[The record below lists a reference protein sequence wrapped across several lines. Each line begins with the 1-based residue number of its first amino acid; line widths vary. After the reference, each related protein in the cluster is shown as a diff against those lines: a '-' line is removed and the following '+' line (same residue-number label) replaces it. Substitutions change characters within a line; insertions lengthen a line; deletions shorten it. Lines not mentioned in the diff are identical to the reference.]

1 MLGLK
6 GDRKLKTFKNG
17 LNRITRKGNHYPGHF
32 WDNALIATYSTYAE
46 RKVAAF
52 LQDRLGPN
60 RAGPWGLLQP
70 IADAGKMFFK
80 EDFIPAQSSKWL
92 FILGPCLAML
102 TALMSSAVIPFGDSI
117 RFGNYS
123 VPVQG
128 IEINIG
134 VLYIFGVVSLGVYG
148 VMVGGWA
155 SNNKFSLLGAIR
167 AASQNISYEIA
178 LGLSM
183 IAILM
188 MTGSLSVRA
197 IVDQQAGFFEWNIF
211 TQPVGFIIFLTCSF
225 AECNRTPFDLPECET
240 ELVGGYHTE
249 YSSMKL
255 GFYLFAEYIN
265 MFVSS
270 AFISSLYFGGF
281 HYPFMNEISALENS
295 LGAITGHNVAT
306 AIGVVIFFGKIFF
319 FIFFFM
325 WVRWTLPR
333 FRYDQLMNLG
343 WKTFIPLSILN
354 VVITGAGL
362 LYDFKYATWL
372 IVIVRLVWL
381 WYHQHGHQ
389 SGQLFRK
396 AFKLNGFR

>member
-1 MLGLK
+1 MDLTVLLVK
-6 GDRKLKTFKNG
+6 GIIILVIFG
-17 LNRITRKGNHYPGHF
+17 ITL
-32 WDNALIATYSTYAE
+32 LIATYSTYAE

-80 EDFIPAQSSKWL
+80 EDFIPSQASKWL

-117 RFGNYS
+117 RFDNYS
-123 VPVQG
+123 IPVQG

-211 TQPVGFIIFLTCSF
+211 TQPIGFIIFLTCSF

-281 HYPFMNEISALENS
+281 HYPFMNEVGSALERS
-295 LGAITGHNVAT
+295 MGAITGHNIAT
-306 AIGVVIFFGKIFF
+306 AIGFVVFFGKIFF

-343 WKTFIPLSILN
+343 WKTLIPLSILN
-354 VVITGAGL
+354 VILTGAGL
-362 LYDFKYATWL
+362 LYNFKYATWL
-372 IVIVRLVWL
+372 IVIVMVVMVMV
-381 WYHQHGHQ
+381 
-389 SGQLFRK
+389 SSAK
-396 AFKLNGFR
+396 APKREAIPQGA